1 MDAQYCLLSLV
12 KMLVTIVLSERRTI
26 VAICISVTVD
36 SCVYKTSM
44 VRKLRLNFVELAA
57 LVYGVKHFPENTPK
71 RWSLVS
77 QLVRSSCSKYSGTV
91 NAVSMEV
98 GFGNIP
104 AVEFQ
109 GTEEHCKEAYQSIQ
123 TLSPEIFECATI
135 QSRDEIR
142 PFSLVIIL

>member
-1 MDAQYCLLSLV
+1 M
-12 KMLVTIVLSERRTI
+12 
-26 VAICISVTVD
+26 
-36 SCVYKTSM
+36 YKTSM

-57 LVYGVKHFPENTPK
+57 LIYGVKHFLENTPK

-98 GFGNIP
+98 GFGNTP

-123 TLSPEIFECATI
+123 TLSPEIFEYATI
-135 QSRDEIR
+135 QSETLFEDGSHGAFKPIVLLPGKRECCGRKVYIR
-142 PFSLVIIL
+142 